1 MLIKNNKVYDV
12 LKWIVI
18 TVSPALCTLIT
29 GLGLLYGFDSA
40 IIVGT
45 LTLITTFVGTLIG
58 VSAVQY
64 NKTINAYTETQNEL
78 EDTALVDV
86 DSTDETEN

>member
-1 MLIKNNKVYDV
+1 MIFKNNKVYDI

-29 GLGLLYGFDSA
+29 GFGLLYHFDSA
-40 IIVGT
+40 IITGT
-45 LTLITTFVGTLIG
+45 ISLLTTFVGTLIG

-64 NKTINAYTETQNEL
+64 AKSKEEQTEDN
-78 EDTALVDV
+78 
-86 DSTDETEN
+86 DENGF

>member
-1 MLIKNNKVYDV
+1 MLIKNNKLYDV

-29 GLGLLYGFDSA
+29 GLGLLYGFDSS

-45 LTLITTFVGTLIG
+45 ITLLTTFVGALVGI
-58 VSAVQY
+58 SAVQY
-64 NKTINAYTETQNEL
+64 NKTVNAYVEAQDKVENTL
-78 EDTALVDV
+78 EEEV
-86 DSTDETEN
+86 SNDENGN